1 MMTAKGNGTMTELP
15 ADGGADVAVVNDVF
29 PLLSG
34 GWRATCECGLA
45 ISLDDEPAGWSWV
58 IDHACLASIP

>member
-1 MMTAKGNGTMTELP
+1 MTAKQDSTVSELP
-15 ADGGADVAVVNDVF
+15 PDGGGNVAVANDVY

-45 ISLDDEPAGWSWV
+45 ISLDDEPAGWTWV
-58 IDHACLASIP
+58 IDHICTASTV